1 MSQVRSLNR
10 VILVGRVGR
19 DPEITHIPNLE
30 KDVAKFSI
38 ATNEGYMDQN
48 KQWKDITEWHN
59 VVAWGWNA
67 QKVERHISKGALVLI
82 EGKLKTRKWQD
93 KNGQDR
99 RTTEVNA
106 DNIVVLD
113 KMDKGTSQSN
123 QMDARKPDENPSSD
137 GHFSNQPQ
145 SQSTPEKD
153 INEFPYDEGEGDPF

>member
-59 VVAWGWNA
+59 IVAWGWNA
-67 QKVERHISKGALVLI
+67 QKVEKNINKGSLVLI

-99 RTTEVNA
+99 RTTEVHA
-106 DNIVVLD
+106 DNIVILE
-113 KMDKGTSQSN
+113 KMDKGVSYSKELDSQRPYENQIKEDSEPDQSFSQS
-123 QMDARKPDENPSSD
+123 P
-137 GHFSNQPQ
+137 
-145 SQSTPEKD
+145 PEKD
-153 INEFPYDEGEGDPF
+153 INEFPYDDSEGDPF

>member
-1 MSQVRSLNR
+1 MSHVRSMNK

-30 KDVAKFSI
+30 KDVAKFSM

-48 KQWKDITEWHN
+48 NQWRDLTEWHN
-59 VVAWGWNA
+59 IVAWGWNVK
-67 QKVERHISKGALVLI
+67 KVEKQVSKGILLLV

-99 RTTEVNA
+99 RTTEIHA
-106 DNIVVLD
+106 DNLVVLEKSEKTASYSND
-113 KMDKGTSQSN
+113 RDNQMASQSSDSPGTVSGH
-123 QMDARKPDENPSSD
+123 QGDPS
-137 GHFSNQPQ
+137 P
-145 SQSTPEKD
+145 PEKD